1 MRTNILLDDNLVKEA
16 FSFAKGVNTKKSL
29 VDLALREFIETHR
42 RKDLR
47 ELRGKIEFADNY
59 DYKALRSNHDTR

>member
-47 ELRGKIEFADNY
+47 ELRGKIEFSDNY
-59 DYKALRSNHDTR
+59 DYKALRANHDTR